1 MLLDTQPH
9 KVPPVTEPIEP
20 WRQLLLDAADL
31 IERQGW
37 WDGRPGSDGEQR
49 TLHCIETAISAIG
62 SIHHIDLARSEASV
76 NFSNYVSTPSIT
88 WNDAPGRTKEEV
100 LTAMREAARS

>member
-37 WDGRPGSDGEQR
+37 WNGKPGKS
-49 TLHCIETAISAIG
+49 LSVHCIQTAISATALRG
-62 SIHHIDLARSEASV
+62 ALGCEAAV
-76 NFSNYVSTPSIT
+76 NFLNYIGGHGIVS

-100 LTAMREAARS
+100 LAAMRGAARS

>member
-9 KVPPVTEPIEP
+9 KVPPVTKRIEP

-31 IERQGW
+31 IERTNW
-37 WDGRPGSDGEQR
+37 WNGISLARP
-49 TLHCIETAISAIG
+49 TYCVLTAIGTVGKNTVAYKAAT
-62 SIHHIDLARSEASV
+62 H
-76 NFSNYVSTPSIT
+76 FSNYVGMGNQSIPQ

-100 LTAMREAARS
+100 LAAMRGAARS

>member
-1 MLLDTQPH
+1 MLLDTQPY
-9 KVPPVTEPIEP
+9 KVPAVTEPIEP

-31 IERQGW
+31 IDRQGW
-37 WDGRPGSDGEQR
+37 WDGTPTPRGEQR

-62 SIHHIDLARSEASV
+62 SKQIDMARSEASV

-100 LTAMREAARS
+100 LAAMRGAARS